1 MREVIVQG
9 IGQTPVEEHWERSL
23 RDLATEAGLAAMR
36 DAGVDRIDAVFV
48 GNMLSGQIAHQENLG
63 ALVADWMGQRGAEG
77 FKVEAACASGAAA
90 FRAAFL
96 AVASGALDAVLAV
109 GVEKMTETSGA
120 ETTAALASAADAD
133 FEGVQGISFVGLNAL
148 IMRRYLH
155 EFGWKHTD
163 FGGFSINAHANGARN
178 PNARLREPITERDYA
193 RARMICE
200 PINLLDASPIGD
212 GAAAALLLPAEK
224 VAEGPRPRI
233 MIAGSAA
240 ATDSLAVHDRK
251 DPLFLSAAHLGARRA
266 YRPGGCGARGDRLLR
281 TARRLQHPGRDVAR
295 SVRLRRTRAGAAAG
309 ARRRD
314 PAGWKIA
321 HLHPGRIE
329 GARPSGRR
337 DGDVPDCRDGPAIAG
352 RGGRKPALQS
362 AHRPGPEHRR
372 IGRFDLHPHFES
384 GIIFWMRSNRG
395 GPMDCPVSLKTDAV
409 YPDRVGLLA

>member
-9 IGQTPVEEHWERSL
+9 VGQTPVEEHWERSL

-36 DAGVDRIDAVFV
+36 DAGVERIEAVFV

-109 GVEKMTETSGA
+109 GVEKMTETSGS

-178 PNARLREPITERDYA
+178 PNARLREPITERDYS

-224 VAEGPRPRI
+224 VAKGPRPRI
-233 MIAGSAA
+233 RIAGSAA

-266 YRPGGCGARGDRLLR
+266 FAQAGVTPEEIDFFELHDAFSILAAMSLEACGFAERGQGPRMALDGAIRLDGRLPVCTQGGLKARGHPVGATGMYQIVETVQQLR
-281 TARRLQHPGRDVAR
+281 GE
-295 SVRLRRTRAGAAAG
+295 AGENQLSKA
-309 ARRRD
+309 
-314 PAGWKIA
+314 
-321 HLHPGRIE
+321 
-329 GARPSGRR
+329 
-337 DGDVPDCRDGPAIAG
+337 
-352 RGGRKPALQS
+352 
-362 AHRPGPEHRR
+362 R
-372 IGRFDLHPHFES
+372 IGLAQNIGGS
-384 GIIFWMRSNRG
+384 GASIFTHI
-395 GPMDCPVSLKTDAV
+395 LKAE
-409 YPDRVGLLA
+409 

>member
-1 MREVIVQG
+1 MREVIIQG
-9 IGQTPVEEHWERSL
+9 VGQTPVEEHWERSL

-109 GVEKMTETSGA
+109 GVEKMTETSGS

-178 PNARLREPITERDYA
+178 PNARLREPITERDYS
-193 RARMICE
+193 RARMICD

-224 VAEGPRPRI
+224 VAAGPRPRVK
-233 MIAGSAA
+233 IAGSAA

-251 DPLFLSAAHLGARRA
+251 DPLFLSAAHLSARRA
-266 YRPGGCGARGDRLLR
+266 FAQAGVTPEDIDFFELHDAFSILAAMSLEACGFAERGQGPRMALDGTIRLDGKLPICTQGGLKARGHPVGATGMYQIVETVMQLR
-281 TARRLQHPGRDVAR
+281 GE
-295 SVRLRRTRAGAAAG
+295 AGENQLSKA
-309 ARRRD
+309 
-314 PAGWKIA
+314 
-321 HLHPGRIE
+321 
-329 GARPSGRR
+329 
-337 DGDVPDCRDGPAIAG
+337 
-352 RGGRKPALQS
+352 
-362 AHRPGPEHRR
+362 R
-372 IGRFDLHPHFES
+372 IGLAQNIGGS
-384 GIIFWMRSNRG
+384 GASIFTHI
-395 GPMDCPVSLKTDAV
+395 LKAE
-409 YPDRVGLLA
+409 

>member
-1 MREVIVQG
+1 MREVIVHG
-9 IGQTPVEEHWERSL
+9 IGQTRVEEHWERSL
-23 RDLATEAGLAAMR
+23 RDLATEAGLTAMR

-109 GVEKMTETSGA
+109 GVEKMTETSGS

-133 FEGVQGISFVGLNAL
+133 FESVQGITFVGLNAL

-155 EFGWKHTD
+155 AFGWKHTD
-163 FGGFSINAHANGARN
+163 FGEFSINAHANGARN
-178 PNARLREPITERDYA
+178 PNARLRQPITERDYA

-212 GAAAALLLPAEK
+212 GAAAALLLPADK
-224 VAEGPRPRI
+224 VAGSPRPRI
-233 MIAGSAA
+233 KIAGSAA

-266 YRPGGCGARGDRLLR
+266 FAQAGVTPGEIDFFELHDAFSILAAMSLEACGFAERGQGPRMALDGAIRLDGKLPICTQGGLKARGHPVGATGMYQIVETVQQLR
-281 TARRLQHPGRDVAR
+281 GE
-295 SVRLRRTRAGAAAG
+295 AGENQLSKA
-309 ARRRD
+309 
-314 PAGWKIA
+314 
-321 HLHPGRIE
+321 
-329 GARPSGRR
+329 
-337 DGDVPDCRDGPAIAG
+337 
-352 RGGRKPALQS
+352 
-362 AHRPGPEHRR
+362 R
-372 IGRFDLHPHFES
+372 IGLAQNIGGS
-384 GIIFWMRSNRG
+384 GASIFTHI
-395 GPMDCPVSLKTDAV
+395 LKAE
-409 YPDRVGLLA
+409 